1 MNSIWEF
8 IGNVAPA
15 LIFVIGGIGF
25 LFTIR
30 SQINEIMTRLMDVET
45 ELKKLVDVLIQQG
58 RHSERLNAL
67 DARLNVQSERINA
80 LDVELR
86 TKQSV

>member
-1 MNSIWEF
+1 MWDL
-8 IGNVAPA
+8 IGNIAPA
-15 LIFVIGGIGF
+15 IALIVGGVGF

-30 SQINEIMTRLMDVET
+30 SQVNQIMLRLLEVEH

-80 LDVELR
+80 LDIEIR
-86 TKQSV
+86 SKASASA

>member
-1 MNSIWEF
+1 MTSLWEF

-15 LIFVIGGIGF
+15 MIFVIGGIGF

-30 SQINEIMTRLMDVET
+30 SQVNEIMNRLIDVEV

-58 RHSERLNAL
+58 RHSERLDAL

-80 LDVELR
+80 LSIELR
-86 TKQSV
+86 TKKSV